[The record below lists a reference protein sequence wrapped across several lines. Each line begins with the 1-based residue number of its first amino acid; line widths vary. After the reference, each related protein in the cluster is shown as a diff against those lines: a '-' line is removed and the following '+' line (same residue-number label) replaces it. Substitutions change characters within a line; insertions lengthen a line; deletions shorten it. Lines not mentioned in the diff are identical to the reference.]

1 MAGKITDLAA
11 LTGAGAATTDLIETV
26 DVSDTSM
33 AATGTNKKMALSDLV
48 TFVVAN
54 GGGGT
59 PTGTKM
65 TDLAAL
71 TGAGAAATDIL
82 EVVDVSDTTMDAT
95 GTNKKMTLAEV
106 VNYIKL
112 AGGAVPD
119 GDKGDI
125 TVSGGTWTIDNSV
138 VTYAKIQNVAATS
151 RVLGRITAGA
161 GVVEELTAAN
171 LSTILG
177 LGTLATKST
186 IASADITD
194 GVVSNTD
201 LTTMATLTIKG
212 NSTAATAAP
221 QDLTAATVR
230 SMVAS
235 GAGALFGFD
244 FDTSTAA
251 APASTRLRLN
261 NATPASATIVYIS
274 TTSKDGADL
283 RTRLLAG
290 TAGDRLYI
298 QERANS
304 ANWRLYELTGAP
316 TDGTTYAT
324 VNVVHRGGA
333 GSLWANSAEIIAG
346 FMTTA
351 ITIAT
356 SAPASPS
363 VNDLWVDTT

>member
-1 MAGKITDLAA
+1 VPGKISDLATITA
-11 LTGAGAATTDLIETV
+11 AAAATTDEVEIR

-33 AATGTNKKMALSDLV
+33 AATGTNKKMALSELGA
-48 TFVVAN
+48 FI
-54 GGGGT
+54 GGT
-59 PTGTKM
+59 PTGTKL
-65 TDLAAL
+65 TDYTAL
-71 TGAGAAATDIL
+71 TGANAAGTDII
-82 EVVDVSDTTMDAT
+82 EVVDISDTTMAAS
-95 GTNKKMTLAEV
+95 GTNKKMTLAEMIA
-106 VNYIKL
+106 YIKL
-112 AGGAVPD
+112 AGGALPSAGVATT
-119 GDKGDI
+119 DI
-125 TVSGGTWTIDNSV
+125 INSA
-138 VTYAKIQNVAATS
+138 VTYAKIQNVTTTS

-186 IASADITD
+186 IASTDITD

-201 LTTMATLTIKG
+201 LATMATLTIKG

-221 QDLTAATVR
+221 QDLTAAAVR

-244 FDTSTAA
+244 FDTTTSAG
-251 APASTRLRLN
+251 PAVTRLRLN
-261 NATPASATIVYIS
+261 NATPASATIVYVS
-274 TTSKDGADL
+274 YTTKDGADL
-283 RTRLLAG
+283 KTRLLAG

-304 ANWRLYELTGAP
+304 ANWRLYELTGVP
-316 TDGTTYAT
+316 VDGTTYAT
-324 VNVVHRGGA
+324 CNVVHRGGA

-346 FMTTA
+346 FMTVA

-363 VNDLWVDTT
+363 TNDLWVDTT